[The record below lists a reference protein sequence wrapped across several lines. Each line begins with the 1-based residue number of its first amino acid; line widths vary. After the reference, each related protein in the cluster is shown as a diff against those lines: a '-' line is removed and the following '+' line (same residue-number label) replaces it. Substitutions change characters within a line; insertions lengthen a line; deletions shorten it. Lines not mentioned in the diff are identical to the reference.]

1 MMSRSIRHIAAS
13 AALLGVLFAWSPAD
27 ARPRAPHPDEQ
38 FRSLLL
44 LLNAHEFRVDR
55 TVLDRVGPDVPHL
68 LIKVVG
74 ESTHR
79 PTVRVRATAALAV
92 YPTDQT
98 RKFLESRLWERGLV
112 GTVSGIQIRRQAAR
126 SLAEAFGD
134 AVVQLIAG
142 LRDDP
147 EPLIRE
153 GCAQALGASRSLQA
167 LPILK
172 AWMSH
177 EQELVVRAAVDAAYN
192 ELLRQRP

>member
-1 MMSRSIRHIAAS
+1 MLPRSIRHITAA
-13 AALLGVLFAWSPAD
+13 AALLGVLFAWTPAD
-27 ARPRAPHPDEQ
+27 ARPRTPHPDEQ

-55 TVLDRVGPDVPHL
+55 VTLDRIGPDVPHL

-74 ESTHR
+74 ESKHR
-79 PTVRVRATAALAV
+79 PTARVRATAALAV

-98 RKFLESRLWERGLV
+98 RKFLESRLWERGLM
-112 GTVSGIQIRRQAAR
+112 GTVLGIQIRRQAAR
-126 SLAEAFGD
+126 SLAEAFGES
-134 AVVQLIAG
+134 AVNLIAG

-153 GCAQALGASRSLQA
+153 GCAQALGASHSPHA

-172 AWMSH
+172 AWVAH
-177 EQELVVRAAVDAAYN
+177 EQELVVRAAVDKAYN
-192 ELLRQRP
+192 DLLRERQ